1 MIGAAGV
8 EDDGELLRWR
18 ADANLPKVLRV
29 HVVLKRDDVA
39 LIARAQRVG
48 ATEKALPLLRG
59 EALRDAAVLVDGL
72 LLQRDPHQTLRRRG
86 GEEGLEQNGR
96 EEHQGDAAG
105 SHGCDLQQSKGG
117 SAGIKTMERGNLKD
131 S

>member
-1 MIGAAGV
+1 VIGAAGV

-18 ADANLPKVLRV
+18 ADANLAKVLRV

-86 GEEGLEQNGR
+86 EEEGLEQNGR

-117 SAGIKTMERGNLKD
+117 VHGLSLWSEEI
-131 S
+131 